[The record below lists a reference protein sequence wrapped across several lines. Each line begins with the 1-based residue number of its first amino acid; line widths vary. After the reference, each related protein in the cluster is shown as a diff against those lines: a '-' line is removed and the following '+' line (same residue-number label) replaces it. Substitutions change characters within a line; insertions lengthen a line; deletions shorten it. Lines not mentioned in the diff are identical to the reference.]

1 MCFFLEFQSIQFQ
14 FRQNCSTKKTST
26 INFNPDLYFH
36 VFHIAYARVARSL
49 VSLAHTPPA
58 SPNMKRTSDL
68 TRTPKRLHLS
78 LSPNTPSASGSCY
91 VEIGSTKVLCS
102 VYGPREASSSSSGV
116 FGSSIN
122 SSEFSTGSAD
132 TPFSSSS
139 SSSPTPRTTLPKTSD
154 AVDDAVISQ
163 QLSSSE
169 EDAHGILEVT
179 VQFAPFAKRVRSG
192 IGGTIGGAGV
202 VAQIGASNTLGGGGK
217 GVSSRGGNVF
227 DASSS
232 SIIEEER
239 RMSRFLERALS
250 PSVLLSRI
258 PKCIVEVHVW
268 VLEAGGGET
277 EAAVIGTSMALVDA
291 GVEVID
297 LCVGATVMGVKRKR
311 KEGGTEKEEEKVRF
325 LVAPISKNPEQ
336 LLDDIGM
343 DEEERGRRGGG
354 GEEEDNV
361 EVEVLR
367 TSICMMM
374 KRGLLTH
381 TLHEGAAEGDEIIE
395 ALTVAMDA
403 CASSYQVMRET
414 LLKRA
419 AEVSSSSSSSS

>member
-1 MCFFLEFQSIQFQ
+1 M
-14 FRQNCSTKKTST
+14 K
-26 INFNPDLYFH
+26 
-36 VFHIAYARVARSL
+36 RSL
-49 VSLAHTPPA
+49 
-58 SPNMKRTSDL
+58 
-68 TRTPKRLHLS
+68 LHLS
-78 LSPNTPSASGSCY
+78 LSPNTPAASGSCY

-122 SSEFSTGSAD
+122 SSEFSTGSGD
-132 TPFSSSS
+132 IPFSSSS
-139 SSSPTPRTTLPKTSD
+139 SPTTTARNTLPKPSD

-163 QLSSSE
+163 QLPSSE

-192 IGGTIGGAGV
+192 IGGTIGGA
-202 VAQIGASNTLGGGGK
+202 AQISAANTQGGGGGGGGGK

-227 DASSS
+227 DASSSS

-268 VLEAGGGET
+268 VLEAGGGEA

-297 LCVGATVMGVKRKR
+297 LCVGATVVGVVKRKR
-311 KEGGTEKEEEKVRF
+311 KEGGKEEKVRF
-325 LVAPISKNPEQ
+325 LVAPIAKNSDQ

-343 DEEERGRRGGG
+343 DEEEVRGRRVSGAKKE
-354 GEEEDNV
+354 EEEDE

-419 AEVSSSSSSSS
+419 AEVSSSSSSS

>member
-1 MCFFLEFQSIQFQ
+1 
-14 FRQNCSTKKTST
+14 
-26 INFNPDLYFH
+26 
-36 VFHIAYARVARSL
+36 
-49 VSLAHTPPA
+49 
-58 SPNMKRTSDL
+58 MKRTSDF
-68 TRTPKRLHLS
+68 THTPKRLHLS

-132 TPFSSSS
+132 TPFTSSS
-139 SSSPTPRTTLPKTSD
+139 SSSPTPRNTLPKTSD

-202 VAQIGASNTLGGGGK
+202 AQIGAANTLGGGGGGGK
-217 GVSSRGGNVF
+217 GLSSRGGNVF

-268 VLEAGGGET
+268 VLEAGGGEA

-297 LCVGATVMGVKRKR
+297 LCVGATVVGVKRKR
-311 KEGGTEKEEEKVRF
+311 KEGGKEKEEEKVRF
-325 LVAPISKNPEQ
+325 LVAPISKNPDQ

-381 TLHEGAAEGDEIIE
+381 TLHEGAAEGNEIIE

-419 AEVSSSSSSSS
+419 ADVSSSSTSS